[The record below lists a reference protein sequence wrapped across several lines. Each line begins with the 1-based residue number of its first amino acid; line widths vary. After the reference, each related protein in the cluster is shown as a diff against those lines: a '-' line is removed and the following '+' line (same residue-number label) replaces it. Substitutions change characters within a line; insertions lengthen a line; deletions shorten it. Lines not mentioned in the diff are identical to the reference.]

1 MLLKKNLALL
11 TYIEPLFY
19 NNAIIGRRLDMA
31 DELVVQLR
39 ETLEEQKRALCN
51 DQGAVPTLFQKYVP
65 HGFQD

>member
-1 MLLKKNLALL
+1 
-11 TYIEPLFY
+11 
-19 NNAIIGRRLDMA
+19 MA